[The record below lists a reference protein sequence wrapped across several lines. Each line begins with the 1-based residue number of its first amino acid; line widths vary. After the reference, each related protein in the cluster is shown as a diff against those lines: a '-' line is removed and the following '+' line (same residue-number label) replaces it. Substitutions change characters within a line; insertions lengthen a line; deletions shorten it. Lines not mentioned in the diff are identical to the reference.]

1 MPRPPTAG
9 AALSIY
15 IRLHIPRG
23 ETVKRSRVKS
33 GRERGAVAVEFALIA
48 PILLGIVVAIVEF
61 SSFYNLQIS
70 VTQAAREAAREM
82 AVTNDAGLAAAK
94 GVAGAPGLAI
104 PPGNIT
110 FTGDCTTPG
119 VTIGATVTF
128 TRASLTG
135 FFGPTVTVNGQAA
148 MRCAG

>member
-1 MPRPPTAG
+1 M
-9 AALSIY
+9 
-15 IRLHIPRG
+15 
-23 ETVKRSRVKS
+23 S

-82 AVTNDAGLAAAK
+82 AVTNDAGLAAAR

-104 PPGNIT
+104 PPGNFT
-110 FTGDCTTPG
+110 FTTGGCATPG
-119 VTIGATVTF
+119 VTVGATVTF